1 VQALTGGPRA
11 ALTAAAVSEALDL
24 KRGGHIR
31 HGITVLDTAGNDTT
45 ETLRFTSATVTWS
58 YRPPDLTAG
67 QQAEVAAVRRQASVQ
82 TAGAVSIN
90 LVTRRLRLWTEWQLA
105 DSSWARFHLGV
116 FVIVN
121 PGALADDGVVL
132 TRTLQLADKSYLWQ
146 LATLTDPLTV
156 AAATAVVA
164 WIKADLT
171 SRFGETSF
179 AITDTGATL
188 GGAVT
193 FESGTTWLEVYSSLL
208 AAVAYDQL
216 IADEDGHPAS
226 TPLATLTGKGPE
238 RAFGPGLGKIVEA
251 GSLEPLQPVLPNRLR
266 FTARQGPASGG
277 SVGNGIYIV
286 DNASA
291 GPASI
296 SSRGYVVEQ
305 RVDVEAYDQAT
316 LVAVGDAEKQ
326 RYFAGG
332 GDKFTGSV
340 ALNPRASDRD
350 VIAITL
356 PRLSITGTTWLVTDW
371 TYPMNPA
378 LADSGSILMPIVA
391 ERRVT

>member
-1 VQALTGGPRA
+1 VQALTGGPRSG
-11 ALTAAAVSEALDL
+11 LTEAVVSEALDL
-24 KRGGHIR
+24 KRGAHIR
-31 HGITVLDTAGNDTT
+31 HGITVLDQAGL
-45 ETLRFTSATVTWS
+45 ETMETFAFTGASVTWS

-82 TAGAVSIN
+82 TAGAVTIN

-105 DSSWARFHLGV
+105 DSTWARFNLGV
-116 FVIVN
+116 FIIVN
-121 PGALADDGVVL
+121 PGALVDDGMVL
-132 TRTLQLADKSYLWQ
+132 TRTLQLADKSYLWN

-156 AAATAVVA
+156 AAATNVVQY
-164 WIKADLT
+164 IKTDMT

-179 AITDTGATL
+179 AITDTGALL

-193 FESGTTWLEVYSSLL
+193 FEAGTTWLEAYSKLL
-208 AAVAYDQL
+208 AAIGYDQL
-216 IADEDGHPAS
+216 VADEDGHPAS
-226 TPLATLTGKGPE
+226 TPLATLTAKGPE
-238 RAFGPGLGKIVEA
+238 RFFGPGLGKIVEA
-251 GSLEPLQPVLPNRLR
+251 GSLEPLVPVLPNRLR
-266 FTARQGPASGG
+266 FAARQGPSTGG
-277 SVGNGIYIV
+277 VVGNGLYIV
-286 DNASA
+286 DNQSA

-296 SSRGYVVEQ
+296 DSRGYVVEQ

-356 PRLSITGTTWLVTDW
+356 PRLSIAGTTWLVTDW
-371 TYPMNPA
+371 TYPMNPSLSDA
-378 LADSGSILMPIVA
+378 SSVLMPIVA